1 MSDHVKLV
9 KAELRELKPNGDEVP
24 DSRVPVQFNPES
36 MKVSF
41 ANQVVPPNN
50 GAATDA
56 RSTSA
61 IQYVGKGTTK
71 LSVQLWFDVTSVLP
85 EGAGGVSD
93 VRELTKKV
101 AYFITPKAA
110 EDDDTKQV
118 PPGVRFLWGT
128 FQFDGIM
135 DALEESLEFFSA
147 EGKPLRASVTLS
159 LSQQRIEFAF
169 AKQSGGL
176 RGGGPGGAPLGT
188 KPLTPAPFGAT
199 LQGLADAVGK
209 GGNWQAIA
217 EANGIENPRRLAPG
231 QLIDLNVRV
240 PRRAGER

>member
-1 MSDHVKLV
+1 MTDHVALV
-9 KAELRELKPNGDEVP
+9 KAELRELKPSGEEVP

-41 ANQVVPPNN
+41 ANQVVPPDNA
-50 GAATDA
+50 AATDT

-71 LSVQLWFDVTSVLP
+71 LSVQLWFDVTAVLP
-85 EGAGGVSD
+85 EGATGVRD
-93 VRELTKKV
+93 VRELTKKI
-101 AYFITPKAA
+101 AYFITPKAV
-110 EDDDTKQV
+110 ENDQTKQV

-135 DALEESLEFFSA
+135 DALEESLEFFSP

-169 AKQSGGL
+169 AKQPGGVP
-176 RGGGPGGAPLGT
+176 GGGGTPVGT
-188 KPLTPAPFGAT
+188 KPLIPAPAGAT
-199 LQGLADAVGK
+199 LQGLADANGK

-231 QLIDLNVRV
+231 QLVDLNVRV
-240 PRRAGER
+240 PRRIGVS